1 MNIHN
6 VNLRTFE
13 VKENLNMRF
22 VVNLNKNKKRKKRK
36 LGRPMQYRFN
46 TQVYY
51 RIGE

>member
-22 VVNLNKNKKRKKRK
+22 VVNLSKKKKEKKVRK
-36 LGRPMQYRFN
+36 
-46 TQVYY
+46 THAV
-51 RIGE
+51 

>member
-22 VVNLNKNKKRKKRK
+22 VVNLNKNKKKKEKKFRK
-36 LGRPMQYRFN
+36 
-46 TQVYY
+46 THAV
-51 RIGE
+51 